1 MKPVSVLLLLVLALT
16 FTASMPDQYPKAEN
30 KLGKTIEQDLEDIVT
45 TGANL
50 GVAGVNLAAGI
61 VAVCN
66 PATVFSGVSQ
76 IISASAAIAT
86 NALRLTTDIIDL
98 GHQMLPPNC
107 STITTNEAT
116 EPPTCSLWR
125 DIQGIYA
132 SAMDLITLGGGLT
145 KAISDVLHGHIR
157 QAIQDIINIGN
168 TMVQDIE
175 RITSYCFDI
184 GHKFLP
190 PSSNVAVQKDLGNA
204 GSQLQEQIEKVKQA
218 DFATVKLDVEDEQR
232 IKQGLGQMEKQFAEA
247 KQEILKNKM
256 QK

>member
-1 MKPVSVLLLLVLALT
+1 
-16 FTASMPDQYPKAEN
+16 MPDQYPDKAAN
-30 KLGKTIEQDLEDIVT
+30 NLGNSIEKDIEDIVT

-66 PATVFSGVSQ
+66 PLTVFSGVTQ

-86 NALRLTTDIIDL
+86 NALRLTTDIIDI

-107 STITTNEAT
+107 STTTTNEAT
-116 EPPTCSLWR
+116 EPPTCTLYR

-132 SAMDLITLGGGLT
+132 NAMDLINLGGGLT
-145 KAISDVLHGHIR
+145 KAINDVLHGR
-157 QAIQDIINIGN
+157 FMQAIQDVLNIGN
-168 TMVQDIE
+168 TMVQDIQ
-175 RITSYCFDI
+175 RISSYCFDI

-190 PSSNVAVQKDLGNA
+190 PGSNVAVQKNLGNA
-204 GSQLQEQIEKVKQA
+204 RSQLQQQIEKVKQA

-232 IKQGLGQMEKQFAEA
+232 IKQGLDQMEKQFAEA
-247 KQEILKNKM
+247 QQELLKNKM
-256 QK
+256 RRK

>member
-1 MKPVSVLLLLVLALT
+1 MKTISVLLLLVLAVTLA
-16 FTASMPDQYPKAEN
+16 ASMTDQYPKADSN
-30 KLGKTIEQDLEDIVT
+30 LGKTIEQDLEDIVT

-66 PATVFSGVSQ
+66 PATVFSGVTQ

-132 SAMDLITLGGGLT
+132 SALDLINLGGGLT
-145 KAISDVLHGHIR
+145 KAIKDVLHGR
-157 QAIQDIINIGN
+157 FKQAIQDIINIGN

-190 PSSNVAVQKDLGNA
+190 PGSNVAVQMNLANA
-204 GSQLQEQIEKVKQA
+204 RSQLQQQIEKVKQA
-218 DFATVKLDVEDEQR
+218 DFATVKLGVEDEQR
-232 IKQGLGQMEKQFAEA
+232 IKQGLSQMEKQFAEA
-247 KQEILKNKM
+247 KTKISKK
-256 QK
+256 